1 MLTVETAFPSSLS
14 FKIHLFI
21 SASISGQVLLPTP
34 KALTKEERRLLFER
48 KVLENDQKKALNK
61 KQQFTEPS
69 TLIDSTNNVLQ
80 NTNSD
85 FSFISSES
93 NYSNPK
99 SECYSF
105 PAPENTT
112 VPFDQYYYNTNEL
125 QLGRPPLLP
134 TPGPTSNTLNPESLL
149 TTNPLN
155 SGPLPITSNALNPGL
170 LIANNALGA
179 LPITSTIVNPGT
191 LPMIE
196 KSNTI
201 YSPNVYHSS
210 HLQVPVL
217 GPPPVSQPPN
227 NLTPCQNNPTAPTNL
242 MVINSSPI
250 VPTLP
255 AVNAEANISSSKE
268 AVHSTLYAGVQ
279 NSACVSGPTSFPTS
293 ALFTPYV
300 ASQVPYAV
308 NPNNGYYAQQQV
320 TISVSE
326 QAEYKLTEGQVTPA
340 TFDFN
345 IMDIGCHLVVI
356 KKRSSRK
363 VIFASPGQ
371 PQHLCKM
378 HICTARPEMRL

>member
-1 MLTVETAFPSSLS
+1 
-14 FKIHLFI
+14 
-21 SASISGQVLLPTP
+21 
-34 KALTKEERRLLFER
+34 
-48 KVLENDQKKALNK
+48 
-61 KQQFTEPS
+61 
-69 TLIDSTNNVLQ
+69 
-80 NTNSD
+80 
-85 FSFISSES
+85 
-93 NYSNPK
+93 
-99 SECYSF
+99 
-105 PAPENTT
+105 
-112 VPFDQYYYNTNEL
+112 
-125 QLGRPPLLP
+125 
-134 TPGPTSNTLNPESLL
+134 
-149 TTNPLN
+149 
-155 SGPLPITSNALNPGL
+155 
-170 LIANNALGA
+170 
-179 LPITSTIVNPGT
+179 
-191 LPMIE
+191 MIE

-326 QAEYKLTEGQVTPA
+326 QFLPLCPVERAVSSPYGLALYRLFQLINTVNRATSRNSSLAENRFLTPTFIVTI
-340 TFDFN
+340 TFLQQCRQIKIGAKNWLFN
-345 IMDIGCHLVVI
+345 V
-356 KKRSSRK
+356 
-363 VIFASPGQ
+363 FN
-371 PQHLCKM
+371 
-378 HICTARPEMRL
+378 